1 MKIKDEE
8 FIPIKDVVTICHS
21 VVDDFCFNEL
31 GNMIKK
37 FGVFINEERL
47 KKWVKQAQFI
57 EMFNPENIRDAATRN
72 LVYNLQTQNKEL
84 EEYKVKWQKLIEFI
98 KENENGYCYDGID
111 NTIHIE
117 TLLNKMQELKKE

>member
-1 MKIKDEE
+1 MKIKGEE
-8 FIPIKDVVTICHS
+8 FIPIKDVMALCHS
-21 VVDDFCFNEL
+21 AVDDFCFNEL
-31 GNMIKK
+31 GNRIKK
-37 FGVFINEERL
+37 FGIYINEEQL

-57 EMFNPENIRDAATRN
+57 ERFSLNDIRDAATRN

-98 KENENGYCYDGID
+98 KEKENGYCYDGID

-117 TLLNKMQELKKE
+117 TLLNKMQELEKE